1 MDKELWKFTDNN
13 GTFSSSSAHRINT
26 LYFPLCNQSPIM
38 SSLTPL
44 LGGDLK
50 TDFNSFLLQPVSRRD
65 LHNIKSSRNF
75 WIYLNPEKVWSATGV
90 SKDSVFSKKDKFLL
104 EAGLLWHKVTREN
117 KQIGLKSE
125 ILSFIPSTDDPVEI
139 MLINITNIS
148 SRVIK
153 FIPTAA
159 IPIFARSAHNLHD
172 HSHVT
177 SLLERVNLEKSGVVV
192 MPTLIFDES
201 GHRKNKTF
209 YFVLAKDERYGNP
222 QYIYPTQDE
231 FIGEGGDLET
241 PQAVM
246 RNLRP
251 RKEKN
256 IQGKETMAGFKFKP
270 CLLKPKES
278 TSYIII
284 LGIVKNKARITGIQK
299 KLNSR
304 KKVDIAFAKNKSYWQ
319 EISSQLL
326 FNTGDLHFDNWL
338 KWVNIQP
345 QLRKIFGCSF
355 LPDFD
360 YGKGGR
366 GWRDLWQDCL
376 SLILKNP
383 GEVAPSLINNFSG
396 IRIDGSN
403 ATIIEDDSNEFI
415 ADRNNISRVWMD
427 HGIWPLT
434 TLKLYIHQT
443 GNLNI
448 LLKQVPYF
456 RDHQLY
462 RAKLKDESWKPEYG
476 KKLKKYITS
485 THVKLNKEIK
495 KGKNILLEGAQGTML
510 DVDFGTYP
518 FTTSSHTIA
527 GGACIGLGI
536 GPQHINDIIGVVKAY
551 TTRVGE
557 GPMPTELF
565 DKNGEHLQQHGH
577 EYGTT
582 TSRPR
587 RCGWLDLIVVKHSCT
602 LSGVTKLAVTKLDV
616 LNGLKTVKI
625 CTKYKIDGEEIDYF
639 PADIEDVKKC
649 KPVYKEFKG
658 WKKIKPESETLEELP
673 VEAKNYLKYIEKT
686 LQIPISIVSIGPSRR
701 ETIEIV

>member
-1 MDKELWKFTDNN
+1 MINLTNKMDKELWKFTDNN

-476 KKLKKYITS
+476 KKLKT
-485 THVKLNKEIK
+485 K
-495 KGKNILLEGAQGTML
+495 KGKVYKGSILEHLLLQNLVQFFNVGPHNFIRLEDADWNDGLDMAAEFGESVAFSAMYAQNLLILCGLLRRLKQKNILILKEML
-510 DVDFGTYP
+510 ILLD
-518 FTTSSHTIA
+518 
-527 GGACIGLGI
+527 GI
-536 GPQHINDIIGVVKAY
+536 KNKKINYADLKEKHEI
-551 TTRVGE
+551 
-557 GPMPTELF
+557 L
-565 DKNGEHLQQHGH
+565 DKYFQATKE
-577 EYGTT
+577 T
-582 TSRPR
+582 
-587 RCGWLDLIVVKHSCT
+587 V
-602 LSGVTKLAVTKLDV
+602 SGIKVFINKTKLINNLWEKANWMSEHIKAKEWLKEGFF
-616 LNGLKTVKI
+616 NG
-625 CTKYKIDGEEIDYF
+625 YYNND
-639 PADIEDVKKC
+639 KKR
-649 KPVYKEFKG
+649 VEG
-658 WKKIKPESETLEELP
+658 KIKGNLRMTLTGQVFP
-673 VEAKNYLKYIEKT
+673 
-686 LQIPISIVSIGPSRR
+686 
-701 ETIEIV
+701 